1 MLTRQALHQLSHVH
15 VPSHLALYF
24 LYASHLALYFLYAI
38 SSQGPAPYCVAP
50 TERIALTEQAAG
62 STELWSLSLWL
73 LPFVIF
79 PYQLQEAVS
88 TP

>member
-15 VPSHLALYF
+15 VP
-24 LYASHLALYFLYAI
+24 SHLALYFLYAI